1 MFYQHIFA
9 HQTFVVMCKDENEL
23 TGSVPSELENL
34 KELETMSIGE
44 LFQIRSII
52 NAQN

>member
-1 MFYQHIFA
+1 
-9 HQTFVVMCKDENEL
+9 MCKDENEL